1 MIRRVAS
8 RATTG
13 SEAASAAASWIARGV
28 PESLAQ
34 QVPRA
39 VSPLTAA
46 LLRQSPAQWHA
57 ALDAVARAN
66 ASLAR
71 VAPPGVLASPAH
83 VAREFAR
90 GVWRT
95 SGLLARSGELAGA
108 RGVAT
113 ELARSAR
120 SANRIGE
127 LAARRALREMQAHRL
142 PTMLVLGGG
151 GTLLPTTARCLERR
165 DASAAHRRGGADD
178 EAQLRRDDSKKITP
192 INVAERTWAERLRV
206 PKRFLLAF
214 ERAATIVRALQLAVL
229 FAPCVLTAPML
240 LYGPWGDWSSKAWY
254 ALLRMTLEAGGAAFI
269 KWGQWASTRYDVFPA
284 QLCKELELLQCGAPE
299 HSWRRT
305 KEILERAYG
314 AAQLDEIF
322 AWMDKA
328 PIASGSIAQI
338 HRAKLRNGVAEK
350 NGARTFTIHERLL
363 RSVGSGVELLAKGEW
378 RGLLEKMRSEWVK
391 SAGRWEWN
399 PGSYLPNPYGGT
411 TDGNGS
417 NATDA
422 GFEPATSATK
432 TKPLGERP
440 DDVDDEGRY
449 VAVKVRHPGV
459 VEALRRDFAILAWIA
474 RATRNVEALKPFQ
487 LEHTVQQFG
496 VHMLQQV
503 DLTLEASNLQKFE
516 KAFSLW
522 GDVSFPV
529 PVGGLA
535 TEEVLVETFEDG
547 VSISTFLMD
556 DAHTASIDAAIQ
568 AALGAKMQAEGV
580 AAEEAA
586 ERDKKRT
593 KLEIRGDVSRI
604 HAAAEAANAAAEAAA
619 EMVPVENRALA
630 AIGVKTLLKMLID
643 DNFLHADL
651 HPGNILVR
659 LPGGIQGGFSTLSD
673 VVSSETNAK
682 ANSGEISKGDGS
694 DGGKNARA
702 AAPPTTTTTRKA
714 KAKIPSVPEIV
725 ILDTGLATELT
736 PAHQASLAEF
746 FQAIINW
753 DGASVARN
761 IIAFSS
767 NLQPSFDPVAFTSDV
782 TTAVRHF
789 QDSTPRA
796 GDCMAAIFE
805 TVQRHH
811 VTLDPNV
818 MVAVV
823 TVMVLEGWQFRL
835 DPSINIL
842 DYIGDVMRSS
852 FRKHQRL
859 TVMDFGLRDMWAPFS
874 EPNALTMDRSGARP
888 MAWSMQAS
896 VDNAGGL
903 WYGSY

>member
-1 MIRRVAS
+1 M
-8 RATTG
+8 
-13 SEAASAAASWIARGV
+13 
-28 PESLAQ
+28 
-34 QVPRA
+34 
-39 VSPLTAA
+39 
-46 LLRQSPAQWHA
+46 
-57 ALDAVARAN
+57 
-66 ASLAR
+66 
-71 VAPPGVLASPAH
+71 
-83 VAREFAR
+83 
-90 GVWRT
+90 
-95 SGLLARSGELAGA
+95 
-108 RGVAT
+108 
-113 ELARSAR
+113 
-120 SANRIGE
+120 
-127 LAARRALREMQAHRL
+127 
-142 PTMLVLGGG
+142 
-151 GTLLPTTARCLERR
+151 
-165 DASAAHRRGGADD
+165 
-178 EAQLRRDDSKKITP
+178 
-192 INVAERTWAERLRV
+192 
-206 PKRFLLAF
+206 
-214 ERAATIVRALQLAVL
+214 
-229 FAPCVLTAPML
+229 
-240 LYGPWGDWSSKAWY
+240 
-254 ALLRMTLEAGGAAFI
+254 
-269 KWGQWASTRYDVFPA
+269 
-284 QLCKELELLQCGAPE
+284 
-299 HSWRRT
+299 
-305 KEILERAYG
+305 
-314 AAQLDEIF
+314 
-322 AWMDKA
+322 
-328 PIASGSIAQI
+328 
-338 HRAKLRNGVAEK
+338 
-350 NGARTFTIHERLL
+350 
-363 RSVGSGVELLAKGEW
+363 
-378 RGLLEKMRSEWVK
+378 
-391 SAGRWEWN
+391 
-399 PGSYLPNPYGGT
+399 
-411 TDGNGS
+411 
-417 NATDA
+417 
-422 GFEPATSATK
+422 
-432 TKPLGERP
+432 
-440 DDVDDEGRY
+440 
-449 VAVKVRHPGV
+449 

-474 RATRNVEALKPFQ
+474 RATRNVEVLKPFQ

-522 GDVSFPV
+522 GDVSFPA

-568 AALGAKMQAEGV
+568 AALGAKMEAEGV
-580 AAEEAA
+580 AATEAA
-586 ERDKKRT
+586 ARDKGRT

-659 LPGGIQGGFSTLSD
+659 LPGGIQGGFSTLQD
-673 VVSSETNAK
+673 VVSSKTK
-682 ANSGEISKGDGS
+682 VDSGKTDGADGS
-694 DGGKNARA
+694 DGEKNDG
-702 AAPPTTTTTRKA
+702 RK
-714 KAKIPSVPEIV
+714 KTKIPSKPEIV

-753 DGASVARN
+753 DGAGVARN

-767 NLQPSFDPVAFTSDV
+767 NLQPSFDPESFTSDV

>member
-1 MIRRVAS
+1 MIICKRIPFKFVVTPIKIYQKLSVIQRV
-8 RATTG
+8 
-13 SEAASAAASWIARGV
+13 
-28 PESLAQ
+28 
-34 QVPRA
+34 
-39 VSPLTAA
+39 
-46 LLRQSPAQWHA
+46 HN
-57 ALDAVARAN
+57 VAH
-66 ASLAR
+66 AR

-95 SGLLARSGELAGA
+95 TGLLARSGELAGA

-120 SANRIGE
+120 SANRLGE

-165 DASAAHRRGGADD
+165 DASAAHPSARGSEQRDD
-178 EAQLRRDDSKKITP
+178 GRAGDDDSKKITP

-214 ERAATIVRALQLAVL
+214 ERAATIVRALQLAIL
-229 FAPCVLTAPML
+229 FAPCVLTAPVL
-240 LYGPWGDWSSKAWY
+240 LYGPWGGEWSAKAWY

-305 KEILERAYG
+305 REILERAYG
-314 AAQLDEIF
+314 ETQLDEIF
-322 AWMDKA
+322 AWMDKT

-378 RGLLEKMRSEWVK
+378 RGLLEKMRSEWRK

-399 PGSYLPNPYGGT
+399 PGSYLPNPYGGGT
-411 TDGNGS
+411 STDGGDGS
-417 NATDA
+417 NDAPDA
-422 GFEPATSATK
+422 GVEPATSTTPK

-440 DDVDDEGRY
+440 DDVNDEGRY

-474 RATRNVEALKPFQ
+474 RATRNVEVLKPFQ

-503 DLTLEASNLQKFE
+503 DLTTEASNLQKFE

-568 AALGAKMQAEGV
+568 AALGAKLEAEGV
-580 AAEEAA
+580 AATEASA
-586 ERDKKRT
+586 RDKGRT

-604 HAAAEAANAAAEAAA
+604 HAAAQAANAAAEAAA

-659 LPGGIQGGFSTLSD
+659 LPGGIQGGFSTLQD
-673 VVSSETNAK
+673 VVSSKTK
-682 ANSGEISKGDGS
+682 VDSGKTGEPDGS
-694 DGGKNARA
+694 DGEKNDGRGK
-702 AAPPTTTTTRKA
+702 T
-714 KAKIPSVPEIV
+714 KIPSKPEIV

-753 DGASVARN
+753 DGAGVARN

-767 NLQPSFDPVAFTSDV
+767 NLQPSFDPESFTSDV

>member
-13 SEAASAAASWIARGV
+13 SEATSAAASWIARGV

-95 SGLLARSGELAGA
+95 TGLLARSGELAGA

-113 ELARSAR
+113 VVASSAR
-120 SANRIGE
+120 SANRLGP

-142 PTMLVLGGG
+142 PMMLVLGGG

-165 DASAAHRRGGADD
+165 DASAAHPSARGSELHDD
-178 EAQLRRDDSKKITP
+178 DGTAGDDSKKITP

-214 ERAATIVRALQLAVL
+214 ERAATIVRALQLAIL

-240 LYGPWGDWSSKAWY
+240 LYGPWGDWSAKAWY

-314 AAQLDEIF
+314 ETQLDEIF

-399 PGSYLPNPYGGT
+399 PGSYLPNPYGAT
-411 TDGNGS
+411 TDGNDS
-417 NATDA
+417 NAPAA
-422 GFEPATSATK
+422 GFEPATLTPKS
-432 TKPLGERP
+432 KPLGERP

-474 RATRNVEALKPFQ
+474 RATRNVEVLKPFQ

-522 GDVSFPV
+522 GDVSFPA

-568 AALGAKMQAEGV
+568 AALGAKMEAEGV

-586 ERDKKRT
+586 ARDKGRT

-673 VVSSETNAK
+673 VVSSKAK
-682 ANSGEISKGDGS
+682 ADSGENGEADGS
-694 DGGKNARA
+694 DGGKNR
-702 AAPPTTTTTRKA
+702 T
-714 KAKIPSVPEIV
+714 KIPSKPEIV

-767 NLQPSFDPVAFTSDV
+767 NLQPSFDPESFTSDV

>member
-1 MIRRVAS
+1 
-8 RATTG
+8 
-13 SEAASAAASWIARGV
+13 
-28 PESLAQ
+28 
-34 QVPRA
+34 
-39 VSPLTAA
+39 
-46 LLRQSPAQWHA
+46 
-57 ALDAVARAN
+57 
-66 ASLAR
+66 
-71 VAPPGVLASPAH
+71 
-83 VAREFAR
+83 
-90 GVWRT
+90 
-95 SGLLARSGELAGA
+95 
-108 RGVAT
+108 
-113 ELARSAR
+113 
-120 SANRIGE
+120 
-127 LAARRALREMQAHRL
+127 
-142 PTMLVLGGG
+142 
-151 GTLLPTTARCLERR
+151 
-165 DASAAHRRGGADD
+165 
-178 EAQLRRDDSKKITP
+178 
-192 INVAERTWAERLRV
+192 
-206 PKRFLLAF
+206 
-214 ERAATIVRALQLAVL
+214 
-229 FAPCVLTAPML
+229 
-240 LYGPWGDWSSKAWY
+240 Y

-314 AAQLDEIF
+314 ETQLDEIF
-322 AWMDKA
+322 AWMDKT

-338 HRAKLRNGVAEK
+338 HRAKLRNG
-350 NGARTFTIHERLL
+350 
-363 RSVGSGVELLAKGEW
+363 
-378 RGLLEKMRSEWVK
+378 
-391 SAGRWEWN
+391 
-399 PGSYLPNPYGGT
+399 
-411 TDGNGS
+411 
-417 NATDA
+417 
-422 GFEPATSATK
+422 
-432 TKPLGERP
+432 PLGERP
-440 DDVDDEGRY
+440 DDVNDEGRY

-474 RATRNVEALKPFQ
+474 RATRNVEVLKPFQ

-503 DLTLEASNLQKFE
+503 DLTTEASNLQKFE

-547 VSISTFLMD
+547 
-556 DAHTASIDAAIQ
+556 
-568 AALGAKMQAEGV
+568 
-580 AAEEAA
+580 
-586 ERDKKRT
+586 
-593 KLEIRGDVSRI
+593 
-604 HAAAEAANAAAEAAA
+604 AANAAAEAAA

-659 LPGGIQGGFSTLSD
+659 LP
-673 VVSSETNAK
+673 EKN
-682 ANSGEISKGDGS
+682 DGR
-694 DGGKNARA
+694 GK
-702 AAPPTTTTTRKA
+702 T
-714 KAKIPSVPEIV
+714 KIPSKPEIV

-753 DGASVARN
+753 DGAGVARN

-767 NLQPSFDPVAFTSDV
+767 NLQPSFDPESFTSDV

-842 DYIGDVMRSS
+842 
-852 FRKHQRL
+852 
-859 TVMDFGLRDMWAPFS
+859 
-874 EPNALTMDRSGARP
+874 
-888 MAWSMQAS
+888 
-896 VDNAGGL
+896 
-903 WYGSY
+903 